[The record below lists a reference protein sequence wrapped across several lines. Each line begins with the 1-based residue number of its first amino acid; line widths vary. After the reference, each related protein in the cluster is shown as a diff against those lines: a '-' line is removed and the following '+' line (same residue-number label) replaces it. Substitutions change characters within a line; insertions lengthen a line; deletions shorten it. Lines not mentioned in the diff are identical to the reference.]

1 MCPLPIPAILGFR
14 ASQAGRT
21 VRRMTQEHAAHARR
35 FERLANA
42 PLDLATLPD
51 QLLEALARVVPFDA
65 FCWGA
70 VDPASLLP
78 TRATGTTIPCTT
90 SLIWE
95 VNELVARGVVPRDI
109 CPRARSGRYVA
120 RLSEVVDAQSEH
132 SPVYERVLAP
142 NGLEHQL
149 RAALVVDGTHWGLL
163 HIERR
168 QPDFTSS
175 EVALID
181 ALVPHLANAFRR
193 WILADPN
200 HAAGTATPVMP
211 GVIVLDQDNEVDSIS
226 PEAEHWLAEC
236 GFADLKIPPPAIAA
250 VVGAAR
256 ARADHSHNEIIPSA
270 RVRLPTGTWLHVRAT
285 HLTRPDRKPRTA
297 IVLER
302 ASPDQVAP
310 LIARAHQLSQ
320 RETQIALLVLR
331 GLNTSEIAS
340 KLFISPYTVQDHLK
354 SIFEKVGVRSRRELA
369 TDIFESHLQAAHLQ
383 AA

>member
-1 MCPLPIPAILGFR
+1 MWPLPIPAILGFR
-14 ASQAGRT
+14 ASQSGRT
-21 VRRMTQEHAAHARR
+21 FRCMTQEHAAHARR

-42 PLDLATLPD
+42 PMDLATLPGK
-51 QLLEALARVVPFDA
+51 LLEALARVVPFDA

-109 CPRARSGRYVA
+109 RPRARSGRYIA
-120 RLSEVVDAQSEH
+120 RLSEVVDEQSEH
-132 SPVYERVLAP
+132 SAIYQRVLAP

-226 PEAEHWLAEC
+226 PEAEHWLAEW
-236 GFADLKIPPPAIAA
+236 GFADLKIPSPAIAA

-256 ARADHSHNEIIPSA
+256 ARADRSHNEIIPSA

-285 HLTRPDRKPRTA
+285 HLTHVTRPDRKPRTA

-302 ASPDQVAP
+302 ATPDQVAP
-310 LIARAHQLSQ
+310 LIARAHQLSE

-369 TDIFESHLQAAHLQ
+369 TDIFESHLHAA
-383 AA
+383 